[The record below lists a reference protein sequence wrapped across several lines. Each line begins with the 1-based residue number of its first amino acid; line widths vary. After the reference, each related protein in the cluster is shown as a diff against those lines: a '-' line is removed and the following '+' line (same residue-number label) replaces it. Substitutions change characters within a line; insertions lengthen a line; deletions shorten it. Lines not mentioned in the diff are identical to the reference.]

1 VDYFLNYPQTCSV
14 FYLSDIMS
22 LTLIELWVECLLLVL
37 CRVLCSEAV
46 PADEELIKS
55 NKTYGEVMHSDIPDV
70 QKVMIPIDRYP
81 CIRGG
86 EPIGNGV
93 ALMLAHSSA
102 DNQHL
107 HYEELLVIDDKDQLV
122 GMLNTT
128 AILSS
133 FFPSILGDS
142 SLQVYF
148 GKQQSFN
155 DLSVLL
161 EEHFRVECKRQAST
175 AVSNYMRKPHRSID
189 GSMSLLH
196 ALEIMIKDQENTLP
210 VTENSILLGA
220 IRVADIFRVLG
231 GYCTI

>member
-1 VDYFLNYPQTCSV
+1 
-14 FYLSDIMS
+14 
-22 LTLIELWVECLLLVL
+22 
-37 CRVLCSEAV
+37 
-46 PADEELIKS
+46 
-55 NKTYGEVMHSDIPDV
+55 MHNDIPDV

-93 ALMLAHSSA
+93 ALILAHSSA

-122 GMLNTT
+122 GMLSTT

-133 FFPSILGDS
+133 FFPSILGDA

-175 AVSNYMRKPHRSID
+175 AVNNYMRKPHRSID

-196 ALEIMIKDQENTLP
+196 ALEIMIKDRENTLP
-210 VTENSILLGA
+210 VTDNSILLGA